1 MIRDRYHKLIKP
13 QPLVAYLS
21 IYTGFL
27 FAMMFSFFA
36 SFNYVF
42 QLVYHFNQK
51 EIDLTFIGIIID
63 YIFARLFL
71 ANNWLIL
78 GAFGWG
84 NLSIF
89 ISAIVYLVGV
99 YQSENGASAGAANG
113 ILRYIFGAAFPLF
126 TIQMYDAMGIHWAG
140 SVFAFVSVAMMPV
153 PWIFYWKGKA
163 LRARS
168 YYNTSKDQRV
178 FWRYVWLDE

>member
-1 MIRDRYHKLIKP
+1 MQRLLSNYTGTLQMIRDRYHKLIKP

-21 IYTGFL
+21 FYTGFL

-78 GAFGWG
+78 VSMGTETGRALDRTGAG
-84 NLSIF
+84 
-89 ISAIVYLVGV
+89 
-99 YQSENGASAGAANG
+99 
-113 ILRYIFGAAFPLF
+113 
-126 TIQMYDAMGIHWAG
+126 
-140 SVFAFVSVAMMPV
+140 
-153 PWIFYWKGKA
+153 
-163 LRARS
+163 
-168 YYNTSKDQRV
+168 
-178 FWRYVWLDE
+178 

>member
-1 MIRDRYHKLIKP
+1 MQRLLSNYTGTLQMIRDRYHKLIKP

-78 GAFGWG
+78 VSMGTETGRALDRTGAG
-84 NLSIF
+84 
-89 ISAIVYLVGV
+89 
-99 YQSENGASAGAANG
+99 
-113 ILRYIFGAAFPLF
+113 
-126 TIQMYDAMGIHWAG
+126 
-140 SVFAFVSVAMMPV
+140 
-153 PWIFYWKGKA
+153 
-163 LRARS
+163 
-168 YYNTSKDQRV
+168 
-178 FWRYVWLDE
+178 